1 MKKILIVEDDIA
13 LREIYKIR
21 LSAEGYVMVEAENG
35 EDAVGKIIKE
45 RPDLVIL
52 DVMMPRISGFEMLE
66 LVRMTPEIADLKVIV
81 MTALSAEEQRERAE
95 NLGALRYIVKSQV
108 GIEDMVGIVKEVLG
122 E

>member
-21 LSAEGYVMVEAENG
+21 LSAEGYVIVEAENG

>member
-66 LVRMTPEIADLKVIV
+66 LVRMTPEIANLKVIV